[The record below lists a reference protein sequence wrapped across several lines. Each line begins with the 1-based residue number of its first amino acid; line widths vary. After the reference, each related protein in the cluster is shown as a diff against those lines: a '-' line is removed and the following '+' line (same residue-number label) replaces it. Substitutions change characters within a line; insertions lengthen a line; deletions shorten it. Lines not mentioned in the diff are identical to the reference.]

1 MHLYAM
7 TRGIKKDVDDYI
19 TQLQGKYFPYKL
31 KGIQGEQTTALQLS
45 VRPIQLWEFVFP
57 KESLKMAV
65 GTICNGSLKT
75 EDWRQKFLNGLR
87 IMLKAKKLPDWEF
100 KDLPQLPINKTNV
113 AVYPIG
119 TRADKNWEGPEMI

>member
-87 IMLKAKKLPDWEF
+87 IMLKKLR
-100 KDLPQLPINKTNV
+100 V
-113 AVYPIG
+113 SG
-119 TRADKNWEGPEMI
+119 TYNFRVMIMLRNLENLEMFI